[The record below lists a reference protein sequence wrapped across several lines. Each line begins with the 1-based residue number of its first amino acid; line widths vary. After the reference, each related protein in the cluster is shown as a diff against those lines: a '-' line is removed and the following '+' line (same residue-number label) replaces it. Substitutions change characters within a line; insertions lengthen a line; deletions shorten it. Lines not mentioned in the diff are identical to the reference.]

1 MPHGRARGRAY
12 APQVRAC
19 LALFV
24 LLSLASTAHAQSV
37 PEGPPSAPA
46 QEEPPTHEEAERA
59 QEAASEQA
67 DAAAAA
73 QQGGE
78 EDAEATAPAE
88 EPEHEPGLLDD
99 ADHPER
105 AATHRRTRVTA
116 QVFPETTPRQAE
128 PEPDPETEELT
139 LPPLPEPEWRLRFG
153 AGIGLVTSGSST
165 VAARLTEE
173 WEWLPR
179 DATPLL
185 FGLTA
190 GQIIGGEA
198 IYGLGGIRLGLYG
211 HFCEDRIVRCT
222 GVVSLRGG
230 VVATANSISPDI
242 GGDGDARFRFDGVEL
257 TIRLGFVVVGATTYI
272 DVLGMVGAAF

>member
-1 MPHGRARGRAY
+1 MLRI
-12 APQVRAC
+12 VRPA
-19 LALFV
+19 LALSL
-24 LLSLASTAHAQSV
+24 LLSIASTASAQSV
-37 PEGPPSAPA
+37 PEGPPVARP
-46 QEEPPTHEEAERA
+46 EEETPTHEEAERA
-59 QEAASEQA
+59 QEAGTLQA
-67 DAAAAA
+67 TAATAAREG
-73 QQGGE
+73 GGE
-78 EDAEATAPAE
+78 AEATAPPPAE

-116 QVFPETTPRQAE
+116 QVFPETTPRQAD
-128 PEPDPETEELT
+128 PGPDPEEEELV

-153 AGIGLVTSGSST
+153 AGIGLATSGTSS

-173 WEWLPR
+173 WEWMPHE
-179 DATPLL
+179 ATPLL

-190 GQIIGGEA
+190 GQIFGSDV
-198 IYGLGGIRLGLYG
+198 IYGMGGVRLGLYG

-222 GVVSLRGG
+222 GAVALRGG
-230 VVATANSISPDI
+230 VVATANSVTPDI

-257 TIRLGFVVVGATTYI
+257 TIRLGFVVIGPVTYI